1 MNKLISILATS
12 VVLAACG
19 DSDSLTPTPPPPTP
33 PPPTALDFTTFVKAE
48 IANTTDDRDPVEIN
62 DLEFEF
68 ADLDNPAAYD
78 DLFTTP

>member
-1 MNKLISILATS
+1 MNKLITILAAS
-12 VVLAACG
+12 VFVAACG
-19 DSDSLTPTPPPPTP
+19 GSDSLAPTPPPPTP

-48 IANTTDDRDPVEIN
+48 IANTADDRDPVEIN
-62 DLEFEF
+62 DLEFDF